1 VVDRLT
7 KMAHFI
13 PLTNDTSAVS
23 LARSFVQDV
32 VKFHGFPESI
42 VSDRDP
48 RFMG

>member
-1 VVDRLT
+1 MVDRLT

-13 PLTNDTSAVS
+13 PLTNDTSALS
-23 LARSFVQDV
+23 LANSFVQHI
-32 VKFHGFPESI
+32 VKLHGFPESI